1 MSIDS
6 SAGYYQRNKKWLQK
20 IFVKGIKIFLKKKSK
35 NQEYRHKTRYF
46 FFKIK
51 FLFFHQ
57 MIPLQKL

>member
-35 NQEYRHKTRYF
+35 NQEYRHETRYF
-46 FFKIK
+46 FFLKSN
-51 FLFFHQ
+51 FYFFT
-57 MIPLQKL
+57 K